1 MEVELMKSIPRPPR
15 MGDALSRTAW
25 LTGSTTIDDLLREG
39 ADDTLFCSPSGL
51 LSRLVAASSPWV
63 MLLPHSVWVASY
75 GLLWA
80 WDTGRIDADDGS
92 ALRRMDAPAL
102 CRLVLDI
109 GAACP
114 RPTDVEVYM
123 TARALGRC
131 A

>member
-1 MEVELMKSIPRPPR
+1 
-15 MGDALSRTAW
+15 
-25 LTGSTTIDDLLREG
+25 
-39 ADDTLFCSPSGL
+39 
-51 LSRLVAASSPWV
+51 

-80 WDTGRIDADDGS
+80 WETGRIHPDDGS
-92 ALRRMDAPAL
+92 ALRRMDAPTL

-109 GAACP
+109 AEACP
-114 RPTDVEVYM
+114 RPMDVALYL